1 MQAATPQN
9 DVVLQ
14 VKNLHSYYNTKEGMV
29 KAVNGVSFD
38 LMKGTVLGI
47 LGESGCGKTA
57 TALSLLRLLPF
68 PGETVEGEVIL
79 NGRDLLLLDD
89 EEIRL
94 VRGYE
99 MAMSFQDA
107 SSALN
112 PVATVGEQ
120 VGEIFAAHFEMTPE
134 EAEERAIDALD
145 RMELP
150 DPEELVARYPFQ
162 ISGGMAQRVMMA
174 MALALQPDVLIADEP
189 TSAVDVTVQAYMVG
203 LLRKLKER
211 GAAIILITHD
221 LGVIAQLAD
230 MVAVMYAGSIVEY
243 SDTATLFKRP
253 SHPYTAAL
261 IESVPRMDMP
271 YKKLKPL
278 RGAPPSLL
286 DPPEECAF
294 IPRCHKAM
302 TQCRTSP
309 KPALEEFESEHSV
322 ACYNRVLHDWGQP
335 G

>member
-1 MQAATPQN
+1 MEVSTPQDN
-9 DVVLQ
+9 LVLQ
-14 VKNLHSYYNTKEGMV
+14 VKNLHSYYYTGQGVV

-38 LMKGTVLGI
+38 LGKGTVLGI

-79 NGRDLLLLDD
+79 NGRDLLTLDD
-89 EEIRL
+89 EEMRL
-94 VRGYE
+94 VRGDE
-99 MAMSFQDA
+99 MAISFQEA
-107 SSALN
+107 TSALN

-120 VGEIFAAHFEMTPE
+120 VEEIFTAHFDMTKE
-134 EAEERAIDALD
+134 EAREQAIEALD

-150 DPEELVARYPFQ
+150 DPEELVKRYPFQ

-174 MALALQPDVLIADEP
+174 MALALEPEVLIADEP
-189 TSAVDVTVQAYMVG
+189 TSAVDVTVQAYMVE
-203 LLRKLKER
+203 LLRRLKEEK

-230 MVAVMYAGSIVEY
+230 MVAVMYAGSFVEY
-243 SDTATLFKRP
+243 TDTTSLFKWP

-261 IESVPRMDMP
+261 IESVPRIDMP
-271 YKKLKPL
+271 AKELKPL
-278 RGAPPSLL
+278 RGTPPSLL
-286 DPPEECAF
+286 DPPEECPF

-302 TQCRTSP
+302 SQCRTSP
-309 KPALEEFESEHSV
+309 MPMLEDFEPGHSV
-322 ACYNRVLHDWGQP
+322 ACYNRILHDWD
-335 G
+335 

>member
-14 VKNLHSYYNTKEGMV
+14 VKNLHSYYNTKEGVV
-29 KAVNGVSFD
+29 KAVNGVTFD
-38 LMKGTVLGI
+38 LRKGTVLGI

-79 NGRDLLLLDD
+79 NGRDLLSLDD

-99 MAMSFQDA
+99 MAISFQDA
-107 SSALN
+107 TNALN

-120 VGEIFAAHFEMTPE
+120 VGEIFSAHFDMTAA

-150 DPEELVARYPFQ
+150 DPEELVKRYPFQ

-203 LLRKLKER
+203 LLRKLKEEQ

-243 SDTATLFKRP
+243 ADTDTLFKRP

-271 YKKLKPL
+271 HKILKPL

-286 DPPEECAF
+286 DPPEECSF
-294 IPRCHKAM
+294 LPRCHKAM
-302 TQCRTSP
+302 THCRISP
-309 KPALEEFESEHSV
+309 MPALEEFESGHSV
-322 ACYNRVLHDWGQP
+322 ACYNRVLHDWA
-335 G
+335 